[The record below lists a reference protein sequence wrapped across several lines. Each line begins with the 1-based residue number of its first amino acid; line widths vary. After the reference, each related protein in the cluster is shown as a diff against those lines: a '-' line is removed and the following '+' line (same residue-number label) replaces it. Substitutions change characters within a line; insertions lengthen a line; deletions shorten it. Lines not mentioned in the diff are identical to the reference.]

1 MSIAYRGYSSYKD
14 LNLNTFVV
22 YGREDE
28 YQLYII
34 FVAASLFALTSFCL
48 LLVPAKVYKY
58 YLTFQESSLK
68 RKKKHQ
74 RFKFKSILWAF
85 ICVLGWML
93 FLMSV
98 VSLHHVFS
106 FAIHWN
112 SIYGKIFY
120 PIVLVTSLSISIIA
134 LLVALFIA
142 YRKRNNPVPVP
153 YLFYITFCQFQSQE
167 DEPRPRSFQYVLLL
181 IWQVI
186 AIWIV
191 TISSVAITFF
201 TCGVLLAIF
210 ANPVEVI
217 ATVGIYITV
226 FLCAVFAFAYIFEK
240 SEEIISEQ
248 NLLSS
253 KVRFMFQVLVFIS
266 VIFFLCMFGY
276 TYMRVILLVGNID
289 DLGLVTGVGKLVP
302 VLSVAVISWLMKKE
316 LQKYSKEDPI
326 NPTISATNQIY
337 SLYEQS
343 IYSNPTIPA
352 MNPDYSLDDQPI
364 YRQNPISQAQA
375 QEYSDYNA

>member
-14 LNLNTFVV
+14 LNINTFVV

-28 YQLYII
+28 YRWYII
-34 FVAASLFALTSFCL
+34 FVAASLFALSSFCL
-48 LLVPAKVYKY
+48 LLVPAKIYKY

-68 RKKKHQ
+68 KKKKHQ

-85 ICVLGWML
+85 ICVFGWML

-98 VSLHHVFS
+98 VSSIHVFS
-106 FAIHWN
+106 FGIHWK
-112 SIYGKIFY
+112 SIYGRIFY
-120 PIVLVTSLSISIIA
+120 PLVIVTSSIIGIVA
-134 LLVALFIA
+134 LVIALFIA
-142 YRKRNNPVPVP
+142 YRKRKNPFPVP
-153 YLFYITFCQFQSQE
+153 YLFYITLCQFQSQE
-167 DEPRPRSFQYVLLL
+167 DEPKPRSFQYVILL

-191 TISSVAITFF
+191 IISSVTITFF

-248 NLLSS
+248 NSLSA
-253 KVRFMFQVLVFIS
+253 KVRFMCQVLVFIN
-266 VIFFLCMFGY
+266 VIIFLCMFGY
-276 TYMRVILLVGNID
+276 TYMRVILLVGNIN
-289 DLGLVTGVGKLVP
+289 DLGLVTSVAKLIP
-302 VLSVAVISWLMKKE
+302 VLSVAVISWLMKRE
-316 LQKYSKEDPI
+316 LQKYSIEDPI
-326 NPTISATNQIY
+326 NPNISATNRVY
-337 SLYEQS
+337 SMY
-343 IYSNPTIPA
+343 
-352 MNPDYSLDDQPI
+352 DQHSF
-364 YRQNPISQAQA
+364 YRQNPLSNAQA
-375 QEYSDYNA
+375 ESQEYFDNDI

>member
-14 LNLNTFVV
+14 LDINTFVV
-22 YGREDE
+22 YGREEE
-28 YQLYII
+28 YRRYII

-48 LLVPAKVYKY
+48 LLVPIKIDKY
-58 YLTFQESSLK
+58 YLTFQERSLK

-74 RFKFKSILWAF
+74 RFKLKSILWAF
-85 ICVLGWML
+85 ICVFGWML
-93 FLMSV
+93 FLMTV
-98 VSLHHVFS
+98 VSSYHIFS
-106 FAIHWN
+106 FGFQWN

-120 PIVLVTSLSISIIA
+120 PVILVTSIVISIIA
-134 LLVALFIA
+134 LLVAIFIA
-142 YRKRNNPVPVP
+142 YRKRKNPVPIP
-153 YLFYITFCQFQSQE
+153 YLFYLTFCQFQSQE
-167 DEPRPRSFQYVLLL
+167 DEPKPSSFQYVILF

-248 NLLSS
+248 NLLSA
-253 KVRFMFQVLVFIS
+253 KVRFMFQVLVFIT
-266 VIFFLCMFGY
+266 VIIFLCMFGY
-276 TYMRVILLVGNID
+276 TYLRVILLVGNIN
-289 DLGLVTGVGKLVP
+289 DLGLVTGVGKLIP
-302 VLSVAVISWLMKKE
+302 VLSVAVISWLMKRE
-316 LQKYSKEDPI
+316 LQKYSIEDPV
-326 NPTISATNQIY
+326 NPTVSATNRVY

-343 IYSNPTIPA
+343 IYSNPTIPGT
-352 MNPDYSLDDQPI
+352 NFLDDQPI
-364 YRQNPISQAQA
+364 YRQNPISQALD
-375 QEYSDYNA
+375 QEYNA